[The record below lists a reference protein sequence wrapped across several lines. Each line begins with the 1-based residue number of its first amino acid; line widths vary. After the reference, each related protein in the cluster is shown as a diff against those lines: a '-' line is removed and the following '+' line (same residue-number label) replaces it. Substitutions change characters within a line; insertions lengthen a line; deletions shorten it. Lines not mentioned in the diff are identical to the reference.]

1 MVVYSPFDMETQHN
15 PFPVYARMRDEAP
28 VYHNAEIGFYALS
41 RYDDVL
47 AAHLDPATF
56 ISSHGVTIEGGE
68 TAGPYLILKDPP
80 EHEWHRKVVSRMF
93 TPRSIGHLEPFIRR
107 TASALL
113 DRFVGEPSFDVVDGF
128 SIQLP
133 LEVISELIGIPH
145 DSRQR
150 IHELSDTFAA
160 RDDSGE
166 FTAEAAMAGA
176 EIVAFFHGL
185 VADRRQH
192 LGDDIISTMILAEI
206 TDADGNTRHMDDEEL
221 GGRFFELAFAGH
233 ETVARL
239 IANGVVAL
247 AWFPD
252 QRRELVADRSLLP
265 NAVEE
270 MLRWDPPSHFQ
281 GRWTTADVEL
291 HGATIPADSRVVLI
305 TGAANHDERRYDAP
319 GLFDIHRHID
329 RPVGFGFGVHL
340 CLGAALARL
349 ETRVAFDE
357 LLDRFPEYQ
366 LGETGIE
373 RMRSSNVRGLKHL
386 PISVG

>member
-1 MVVYSPFDMETQHN
+1 
-15 PFPVYARMRDEAP
+15 
-28 VYHNAEIGFYALS
+28 
-41 RYDDVL
+41 
-47 AAHLDPATF
+47 
-56 ISSHGVTIEGGE
+56 
-68 TAGPYLILKDPP
+68 
-80 EHEWHRKVVSRMF
+80 
-93 TPRSIGHLEPFIRR
+93 
-107 TASALL
+107 
-113 DRFVGEPSFDVVDGF
+113 
-128 SIQLP
+128 
-133 LEVISELIGIPH
+133 
-145 DSRQR
+145 
-150 IHELSDTFAA
+150 
-160 RDDSGE
+160 
-166 FTAEAAMAGA
+166 MAGA

-206 TDADGNTRHMDDEEL
+206 TDADGNARHMDDEEL

-305 TGAANHDERRYDAP
+305 TGAANHD
-319 GLFDIHRHID
+319 
-329 RPVGFGFGVHL
+329 
-340 CLGAALARL
+340 
-349 ETRVAFDE
+349 
-357 LLDRFPEYQ
+357 
-366 LGETGIE
+366 
-373 RMRSSNVRGLKHL
+373 
-386 PISVG
+386 